1 MGNPVR
7 QLRLAIEQHKWI
19 LWAILAT
26 VLVIVWFV
34 VVALLPHHVVNTLQ
48 QSEEQVNGLR
58 EPPSSTR

>member
-1 MGNPVR
+1 
-7 QLRLAIEQHKWI
+7 
-19 LWAILAT
+19 